1 MKKILGLIIAIS
13 VITPKANA
21 FDWRAQLE
29 QLKEKAVGEVG
40 KAFGS
45 AGISIDGLKDQ
56 ATAAFNSKKDEFA
69 STARGY
75 YDSNKESYKNQAIS
89 RGKQFAADARSSLS
103 TRAQGSTAQ
112 RAASSTKNRLNE
124 LKARLGM

>member
-1 MKKILGLIIAIS
+1 MKIMKKILGLIIAIS

-40 KAFGS
+40 KAFGN

-56 ATAAFNSKKDEFA
+56 ATAAFN
-69 STARGY
+69 
-75 YDSNKESYKNQAIS
+75 
-89 RGKQFAADARSSLS
+89 
-103 TRAQGSTAQ
+103 
-112 RAASSTKNRLNE
+112 
-124 LKARLGM
+124 